1 MVYWHLEK
9 AGDLKEFDDFRLK
22 KQPIEEAYL
31 KLRTALRDAEAALGA
46 DPDNADL
53 QERIKDLKKQVQ
65 ELEQEAPWLTL
76 DVAVELALWG
86 TTHGLL

>member
-31 KLRTALRDAEAALGA
+31 KLRTAAAG
-46 DPDNADL
+46 
-53 QERIKDLKKQVQ
+53 RRSGVR
-65 ELEQEAPWLTL
+65 
-76 DVAVELALWG
+76 G
-86 TTHGLL
+86 RS